1 MKLGK
6 KKDADASVDEKPAKK
21 AVKKEKTS
29 SSGPKLK
36 RLNSVAVSQ
45 SLVVVLAGVIAVAL
59 LHFLVVQPSAKER
72 FESLKVLEA
81 DAAALR
87 LNQYFDQVQKSVN
100 GLATQPHV
108 VQALSSRNEI
118 PATEVQLADSLP
130 GIEAVHLFPY
140 RDIPRTS
147 SSEGL
152 LGFSGLELARRAET
166 GQRLFPD
173 AFPRDNRWFVQMA
186 APVRNPTSNAVIG
199 SLLII
204 FDSGQIQPLLQVV
217 NSSLGGQLALVQT
230 VSGSSRTVVSNGSGS
245 GNAESRRLSNP
256 DWTVAYTPAKSS
268 AAPVDTVMIALLV
281 GVPALIAA
289 IIVWVLLGGAQKGL
303 RQDVTAL
310 IQWAHKVFGGERVK
324 LPTFRWD
331 MVASTGEV
339 LYRLSQV
346 VDKRVAKAVET
357 AKPRPAGSGK
367 SGGGAAKGGDEPLFQ
382 DKDMPDIDMLDGD
395 EDVLGFG
402 SGDDT
407 VFGSGDT
414 PDVEE
419 VALPQVELS
428 QDIFR
433 AYDIRG
439 IVGETLTAEGVEVI
453 GRAIGSEARERG
465 VDSLCIGY
473 DGRHSS
479 PDLADALAR
488 GVMAG

>member
-173 AFPRDNRWFVQMA
+173 AFPRDNRWF
-186 APVRNPTSNAVIG
+186 
-199 SLLII
+199 
-204 FDSGQIQPLLQVV
+204 
-217 NSSLGGQLALVQT
+217 
-230 VSGSSRTVVSNGSGS
+230 
-245 GNAESRRLSNP
+245 
-256 DWTVAYTPAKSS
+256 
-268 AAPVDTVMIALLV
+268 
-281 GVPALIAA
+281 
-289 IIVWVLLGGAQKGL
+289 
-303 RQDVTAL
+303 
-310 IQWAHKVFGGERVK
+310 
-324 LPTFRWD
+324 
-331 MVASTGEV
+331 
-339 LYRLSQV
+339 
-346 VDKRVAKAVET
+346 
-357 AKPRPAGSGK
+357 
-367 SGGGAAKGGDEPLFQ
+367 
-382 DKDMPDIDMLDGD
+382 
-395 EDVLGFG
+395 
-402 SGDDT
+402 
-407 VFGSGDT
+407 
-414 PDVEE
+414 
-419 VALPQVELS
+419 
-428 QDIFR
+428 
-433 AYDIRG
+433 
-439 IVGETLTAEGVEVI
+439 
-453 GRAIGSEARERG
+453 
-465 VDSLCIGY
+465 
-473 DGRHSS
+473 
-479 PDLADALAR
+479 
-488 GVMAG
+488 